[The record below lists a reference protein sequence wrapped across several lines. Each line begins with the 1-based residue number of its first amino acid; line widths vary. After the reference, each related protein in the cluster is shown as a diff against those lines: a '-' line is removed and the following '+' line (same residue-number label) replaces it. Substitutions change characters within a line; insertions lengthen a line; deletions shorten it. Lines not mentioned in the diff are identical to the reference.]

1 MGKNEARLNRITQRL
16 DALAPALPVLM
27 LSYGLDEDGLYHGNG
42 RTYTRGE
49 VDALAESYQLIVLS
63 YGDWPPGDDSDH
75 IQMTW
80 GDVEDEKGARDVAPG
95 RA

>member
-1 MGKNEARLNRITQRL
+1 MSINSTRLNRITRRL

-27 LSYGLDEDGLYHGNG
+27 MSYGLDADGLYHGNG
-42 RTYTRGE
+42 RTYTHEE
-49 VDALAESYQLIVLS
+49 VAALAESYQLIILS

-80 GDVEDEKGARDVAPG
+80 GDADDEKRPRYVAPG

>member
-1 MGKNEARLNRITQRL
+1 MGKNEARLNRLTQRL

-27 LSYGLDEDGLYHGNG
+27 MSYGLDEDGLYHGNG
-42 RTYTRGE
+42 RTYTQDE
-49 VDALAESYQLIVLS
+49 VDALAESYQLIILS
-63 YGDWPPGDDSDH
+63 YGDWPPGKGER

-80 GDVEDEKGARDVAPG
+80 GDVGGEETARDVAPG